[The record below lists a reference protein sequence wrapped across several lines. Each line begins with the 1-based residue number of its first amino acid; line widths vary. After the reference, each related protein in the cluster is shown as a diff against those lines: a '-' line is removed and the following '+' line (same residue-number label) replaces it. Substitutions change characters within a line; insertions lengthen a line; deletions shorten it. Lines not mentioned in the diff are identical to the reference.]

1 MQRGENFNHAMRTV
15 KQTDILTGS
24 IPRQLLVFFLPIW
37 FGTLF
42 QQLYNTADTLIVGNF
57 VGTNALAA
65 VGATGAFVNLL
76 VGLFVGL
83 CSGAGVVVAQSY
95 GARDLEAVDRQVHT
109 SLVFGVV
116 IGAVLTVV
124 GLLTTGPVL
133 RLMGTPAEITADA
146 ALYLRIYF
154 LGMIPQILYNMGTNI
169 LRAAGDSKRPL
180 YFLIVASLVNIVL
193 DTVFIAVFGW
203 GVAGAAIATVISQV
217 ASAVLTLRCL
227 AGSQGMP
234 WHLSADKLTLH
245 GPTLVAV
252 CAIGIP
258 AAAQSALYNVSNM
271 VIQSSM
277 NSFGTDV
284 IAAWGVYGKIDF
296 IFWMTINSLGI
307 AITTFAGQNFGAQQ
321 YDRVRRG
328 TRVCLAMAAGVTV
341 CISVVFFL
349 AAEFLFRI
357 FSQDAAVI
365 DAGVQMMHVLVPV
378 YITYVCIEILSGT
391 LRGCGDVRIPTLITV
406 FGVCGLRI
414 VWLLAVVPVWH
425 TVAMV
430 ELSYPITWALASL
443 LFIVYYQKGGW
454 LHRCIAAHKTAQTV

>member
-1 MQRGENFNHAMRTV
+1 MRTV

-24 IPRQLLVFFLPIW
+24 IPRQLLAFFLPIW

-95 GARDLEAVDRQVHT
+95 GARDLDAVDRQVHT
-109 SLVFGVV
+109 SLVFSVV

-124 GLLTTGPVL
+124 GLLTAEPVL
-133 RLMGTPAEITADA
+133 RLMGTPEEILGDA

-193 DTVFIAVFGW
+193 DIVFIAVFHW
-203 GVAGAAIATVISQV
+203 GVAGAALATILSQV

-234 WHLSADKLTLH
+234 WHLAAAKLRMERTI
-245 GPTLVAV
+245 LVAI
-252 CAIGIP
+252 CMIGIP
-258 AAAQSALYNVSNM
+258 AAAQSALYNISNIM
-271 VIQSSM
+271 IQSCM
-277 NSFGTDV
+277 NGFGTDT

-307 AITTFAGQNFGAQQ
+307 SITTFAGQNFGARQ

-328 TRVCLAMAAGVTV
+328 TRICLGMAAAAALG
-341 CISVVFFL
+341 ISVVFFL
-349 AAEFLFRI
+349 GAGPLFRL
-357 FSQDAAVI
+357 FSQDPEVIAV
-365 DAGVQMMHVLVPV
+365 GVDMMHILVPA
-378 YITYVCIEILSGT
+378 YITYVCIEILSGA
-391 LRGCGDVRIPTLITV
+391 LRGCGDVRVPTLITV
-406 FGVCGLRI
+406 VCVCGLRI
-414 VWLLAVVPVWH
+414 LWLVTAVPRWH

-430 ELSYPITWALASL
+430 EFSYPITWTLASA
-443 LFIVYYQKGGW
+443 LFVVYYKKGNW
-454 LHRCIAAHKTAQTV
+454 LRRCIAVRHGETQEQPNA

>member
-1 MQRGENFNHAMRTV
+1 MRTV

-24 IPRQLLVFFLPIW
+24 IPRQLLAFFLPIW

-95 GARDLEAVDRQVHT
+95 GAKDLEAVDRQIHT
-109 SLVFGVV
+109 ALVFSVV
-116 IGAVLTVV
+116 IGAMLTVV
-124 GLLTTGPVL
+124 GLLSAEPVL
-133 RLMGTPAEITADA
+133 RLMGTPAEILGDA
-146 ALYLRIYF
+146 ALYLRLYF

-193 DTVFIAVFGW
+193 DIVFIAIFHW
-203 GVAGAAIATVISQV
+203 GVAGAALATVLSQI

-234 WHLSADKLTLH
+234 WHLSAAKLRMERPILM
-245 GPTLVAV
+245 AI
-252 CAIGIP
+252 CRIGIP

-271 VIQSSM
+271 VIQSCM
-277 NSFGTDV
+277 NGFGTST

-296 IFWMTINSLGI
+296 VFWMTVNSLGI
-307 AITTFAGQNFGAQQ
+307 SITTFAGQNFGAQL
-321 YDRVRRG
+321 YDRVRRSV
-328 TRVCLAMAAGVTV
+328 RVCLAMAAGITL
-341 CISVVFFL
+341 CISVVFYF
-349 AAEFLFRI
+349 AAEPLFRL
-357 FSQDAAVI
+357 FSQDPEVIAV
-365 DAGVQMMHVLVPV
+365 GVEMMHVLVPA
-378 YITYVCIEILSGT
+378 YLTYVCIEILSGA
-391 LRGCGDVRIPTLITV
+391 LRGCGDVRVPTLITV

-414 VWLLAVVPVWH
+414 LWLLVAVPVWH
-425 TVAMV
+425 SVATV
-430 ELSYPITWALASL
+430 ELSYPITWTLASL
-443 LFIVYYQKGGW
+443 LFV
-454 LHRCIAAHKTAQTV
+454 V

>member
-1 MQRGENFNHAMRTV
+1 MRTV

-24 IPRQLLVFFLPIW
+24 IPRQLLAFFLPIW

-95 GARDLEAVDRQVHT
+95 GAKDLEAVDRQIHT
-109 SLVFGVV
+109 ALVFSVV
-116 IGAVLTVV
+116 LGAMLTVV
-124 GLLTTGPVL
+124 GLLSAEPVL
-133 RLMGTPAEITADA
+133 RLMGTPAEILGDA
-146 ALYLRIYF
+146 ALYLRLYF

-193 DTVFIAVFGW
+193 DIVFIAIFHW
-203 GVAGAAIATVISQV
+203 GVAGAALATVLSQI

-234 WHLSADKLTLH
+234 WHLSAAKLRMERPILM
-245 GPTLVAV
+245 AI
-252 CAIGIP
+252 CCIGIP

-271 VIQSSM
+271 VIQSCM
-277 NSFGTDV
+277 NGFGTST

-296 IFWMTINSLGI
+296 VFWMTVNSLGI
-307 AITTFAGQNFGAQQ
+307 SITTFAGQNFGAQL
-321 YDRVRRG
+321 YDRVRRSV
-328 TRVCLAMAAGVTV
+328 RVCLAMAAGITL
-341 CISVVFFL
+341 CISVVFYF
-349 AAEFLFRI
+349 AAEPLFRL
-357 FSQDAAVI
+357 FSQDPEVIAV
-365 DAGVQMMHVLVPV
+365 GVEMMHVLVPA
-378 YITYVCIEILSGT
+378 YLTYVCIEILSGA
-391 LRGCGDVRIPTLITV
+391 LRGCGDVRVPTLITV

-414 VWLLAVVPVWH
+414 LWLLVAVPVWH
-425 TVAMV
+425 SVATV
-430 ELSYPITWALASL
+430 ELSYPITWTLASL
-443 LFIVYYQKGGW
+443 LFVVYYKKGGW
-454 LHRCIAAHKTAQTV
+454 LRRCIAARHGT